1 MYIFIVSGDLIFN
14 TQKGSKTKLVVCT
27 HSSHYKI
34 KWKCLN
40 KYPRSITSYSIYKL
54 ESNRTTSCNVLAKK
68 PCLNRKLY
76 FTKTFSNLDESMRK
90 IYRMTE
96 LQSVLNKSTSLPNYQ
111 PTYLSLLKIWTLDI
125 KVKFLHRARA
135 NMNRILKKMF
145 HCLFLAPTF

>member
-1 MYIFIVSGDLIFN
+1 MEFAYKMYQIGLLLLMQRKGFKVNQTLAILAGRITLNMHLPACWIQRMYIFIVSGDLIFN

-76 FTKTFSNLDESMRK
+76 LTKTFSNLDERMRL
-90 IYRMTE
+90 IYRLT
-96 LQSVLNKSTSLPNYQ
+96 
-111 PTYLSLLKIWTLDI
+111 D
-125 KVKFLHRARA
+125 
-135 NMNRILKKMF
+135 
-145 HCLFLAPTF
+145 